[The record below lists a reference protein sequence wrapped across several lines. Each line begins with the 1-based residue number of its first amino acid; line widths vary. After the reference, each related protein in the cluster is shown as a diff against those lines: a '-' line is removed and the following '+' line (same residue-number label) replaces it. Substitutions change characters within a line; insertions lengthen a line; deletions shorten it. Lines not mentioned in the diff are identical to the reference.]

1 MRILWNEDGTGQ
13 SLCARQ
19 RDEAPARGV
28 LTRRGPVSYG
38 GMRVATSEI
47 YHAAE
52 GRFPIRRNVSGDA
65 HARTRMTS
73 SLATVGRPIRSLAA
87 AILIALPG
95 CGVSPSVNILGS
107 FFPAW
112 LISIVIGVVLTVV
125 VRQLFVAIDVASH
138 LRPAGLVYPCL
149 GGLLIL
155 ATWLILFG
163 S

>member
-1 MRILWNEDGTGQ
+1 
-13 SLCARQ
+13 
-19 RDEAPARGV
+19 
-28 LTRRGPVSYG
+28 
-38 GMRVATSEI
+38 MRVATSEI

-112 LISIVIGVVLTVV
+112 LISIVTGTVLTVL
-125 VRQLFVAIDVASH
+125 VRQVFVATKIDPN
-138 LRPAGLVYPCL
+138 LRPAALVYPSL
-149 GGLLIL
+149 AFLLTF
-155 ATWLILFG
+155 ATWLVLFG

>member
-1 MRILWNEDGTGQ
+1 M
-13 SLCARQ
+13 
-19 RDEAPARGV
+19 
-28 LTRRGPVSYG
+28 

-52 GRFPIRRNVSGDA
+52 GRFPIRRKVSGDA

>member
-1 MRILWNEDGTGQ
+1 
-13 SLCARQ
+13 
-19 RDEAPARGV
+19 
-28 LTRRGPVSYG
+28 
-38 GMRVATSEI
+38 MRVATSEI

-52 GRFPIRRNVSGDA
+52 GRFPIRRKVSGDA

-112 LISIVIGVVLTVV
+112 LISIVI
-125 VRQLFVAIDVASH
+125 DVASH

>member
-1 MRILWNEDGTGQ
+1 MHDGRT
-13 SLCARQ
+13 SANFFFFN
-19 RDEAPARGV
+19 D
-28 LTRRGPVSYG
+28 T
-38 GMRVATSEI
+38 ATTEI
-47 YHAAE
+47 YTLSLH
-52 GRFPIRRNVSGDA
+52 DA
-65 HARTRMTS
+65 
-73 SLATVGRPIRSLAA
+73 LPIRSLAA
-87 AILIALPG
+87 PILIALPG

-112 LISIVIGVVLTVV
+112 LMSIVIGVVLTVV

>member
-1 MRILWNEDGTGQ
+1 
-13 SLCARQ
+13 
-19 RDEAPARGV
+19 
-28 LTRRGPVSYG
+28 
-38 GMRVATSEI
+38 MRVAT
-47 YHAAE
+47 
-52 GRFPIRRNVSGDA
+52 
-65 HARTRMTS
+65 MTS
-73 SLATVGRPIRSLAA
+73 SLATVGRPIRSLPA

-112 LISIVIGVVLTVV
+112 LISIVIGVVLTII
-125 VRQLFVAIDVASH
+125 VRQLLVATDVASQ

-149 GGLLIL
+149 AGLLIF

>member
-1 MRILWNEDGTGQ
+1 MLPKEGSR
-13 SLCARQ
+13 S
-19 RDEAPARGV
+19 
-28 LTRRGPVSYG
+28 G
-38 GMRVATSEI
+38 GMCLPR
-47 YHAAE
+47 
-52 GRFPIRRNVSGDA
+52 GRDA
-65 HARTRMTS
+65 QARTRMTS

>member
-1 MRILWNEDGTGQ
+1 MLPKEGSR
-13 SLCARQ
+13 S
-19 RDEAPARGV
+19 
-28 LTRRGPVSYG
+28 G
-38 GMRVATSEI
+38 GMCLPRGT
-47 YHAAE
+47 
-52 GRFPIRRNVSGDA
+52 DA
-65 HARTRMTS
+65 QARSRMTS

-138 LRPAGLVYPCL
+138 LLPARHVNQFL
-149 GGLLIL
+149 GI
-155 ATWLILFG
+155 ILFLLTRLL
-163 S
+163 

>member
-1 MRILWNEDGTGQ
+1 MCLPRGTDAQ
-13 SLCARQ
+13 AR
-19 RDEAPARGV
+19 
-28 LTRRGPVSYG
+28 S
-38 GMRVATSEI
+38 
-47 YHAAE
+47 
-52 GRFPIRRNVSGDA
+52 
-65 HARTRMTS
+65 RMTS

-155 ATWLILFG
+155 VLLIKLLALVQVNPG
-163 S
+163 LGRIQCTRKTLVGG

>member
-1 MRILWNEDGTGQ
+1 
-13 SLCARQ
+13 
-19 RDEAPARGV
+19 
-28 LTRRGPVSYG
+28 
-38 GMRVATSEI
+38 
-47 YHAAE
+47 
-52 GRFPIRRNVSGDA
+52 
-65 HARTRMTS
+65 MTS

-95 CGVSPSVNILGS
+95 CRVSPSVNILGS

-125 VRQLFVAIDVASH
+125 VRRLFVAIDVASH

-149 GGLLIL
+149 AGLLIL

>member
-1 MRILWNEDGTGQ
+1 M
-13 SLCARQ
+13 
-19 RDEAPARGV
+19 
-28 LTRRGPVSYG
+28 

-47 YHAAE
+47 YMLPKE
-52 GRFPIRRNVSGDA
+52 GSRSGGMCLPRGRDA
-65 HARTRMTS
+65 QARSRMTS

-95 CGVSPSVNILGS
+95 CRVSPSVNILGS

-112 LISIVIGVVLTVV
+112 LISIVIGVVLTV
-125 VRQLFVAIDVASH
+125 DVASH